1 MVIRASGPAPTGAET
16 EETPMRSMLR
26 LAVATAM
33 VCATSPAVQ
42 AHPHVWVSTKTEVV
56 HNAKG
61 RITGFRHQ
69 WTFDEVF
76 STYAAQ
82 GMDKNGDGKFDR
94 GELAELAKV
103 NITSLSEFDFFT
115 FPKVGENEVPLN
127 PPKEGYYLSHENGQL
142 TLHFTLPLKTPLD
155 ARKEEMRFA
164 IYDPTYFVA
173 FSHAKE
179 APVTLAKNAPRG
191 CAAAI
196 EKPKPLSAQETKLSD
211 LGEAFFSEL
220 GAGSDFGAQFAP
232 DVLISCKTS

>member
-1 MVIRASGPAPTGAET
+1 MKTKIEVAATA
-16 EETPMRSMLR
+16 
-26 LAVATAM
+26 LAVCAM
-33 VCATSPAVQ
+33 SSAAS

-56 HNAKG
+56 HDAQG
-61 RITGFRHQ
+61 RITGFQHR

-94 GELAELAKV
+94 AELAELAKV

-115 FPKVGENEVPLN
+115 FAKVGEKQVPLN
-127 PPKEGYYLSHENGQL
+127 VPEEGYYLSHENGQL

-155 ARKEEMRFA
+155 ARKEQLRFA

-173 FSHAKE
+173 FSHAKD
-179 APVTLAKNAPRG
+179 AAVTLASNAPRG
-191 CAAAI
+191 CEAAI
-196 EKPKPLSAQETKLSD
+196 EKPKPQSVQETKLSD
-211 LGEAFFSEL
+211 LGEAFFNEL
-220 GAGSDFGAQFAP
+220 GAGSDFGAQFAS

>member
-1 MVIRASGPAPTGAET
+1 MKKILG
-16 EETPMRSMLR
+16 
-26 LAVATAM
+26 LAAAALV
-33 VCATSPAVQ
+33 VCATPFAAH

-56 HNAKG
+56 HDAQG
-61 RITGFRHQ
+61 RVAGFRHH

-94 GELAELAKV
+94 AELAELAKV

-115 FPKVGENEVPLN
+115 FAKVGEESVPLN
-127 PPKEGYYLSHENGQL
+127 EPLDGYYLSHDNGQL

-155 ARKEEMRFA
+155 ARKGGFSFS

-173 FSHAKE
+173 FSHAEK
-179 APVTLAKNAPRG
+179 APVTLARNAPPG
-191 CAAAI
+191 CAASI
-196 EKPKPLSAQETKLSD
+196 EKPKPLSAQESSLSD
-211 LGEAFFSEL
+211 LSEAFFNEL

-232 DVLISCKTS
+232 DVLISCKTG